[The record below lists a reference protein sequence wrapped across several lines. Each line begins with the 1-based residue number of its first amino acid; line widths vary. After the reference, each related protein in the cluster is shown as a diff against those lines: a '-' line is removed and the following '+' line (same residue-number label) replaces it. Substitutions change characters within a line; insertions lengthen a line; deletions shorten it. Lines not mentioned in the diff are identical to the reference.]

1 MYSAAEGRVAT
12 LKTQLAQLEATARE
26 EGVLPQRGAGAGA
39 GAGGGAGGG
48 AGAGAGGGAGAGA
61 AVTATP
67 LSAW

>member
-48 AGAGAGGGAGAGA
+48 AGAGAGAGA
-61 AVTATP
+61 VTGTP